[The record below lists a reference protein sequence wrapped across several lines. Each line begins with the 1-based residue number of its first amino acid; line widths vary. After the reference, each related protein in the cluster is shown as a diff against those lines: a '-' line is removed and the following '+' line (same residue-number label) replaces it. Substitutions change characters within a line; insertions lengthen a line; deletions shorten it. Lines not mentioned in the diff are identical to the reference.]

1 MMTEADPASKHR
13 IIKNIARTTDNVQHS
28 SFVLVGIVVSDTGI
42 TGMFLQ
48 QILILTSSRIVR
60 DDPQTGNS
68 PYRDL
73 TSAPRDVLGEP
84 PSKRNLTRLKNS
96 PYGNSQIQGSLQHGI
111 HQDKLFTI

>member
-1 MMTEADPASKHR
+1 M
-13 IIKNIARTTDNVQHS
+13 TTDNVQHS
-28 SFVLVGIVVSDTGI
+28 SFVLVNVVIHDTGI
-42 TGMFLQ
+42 TLTILQ
-48 QILILTSSRIVR
+48 QILISTSSHVVR

-73 TSAPRDVLGEP
+73 TSAPRGVLEES

-111 HQDKLFTI
+111 HQDKLFRI